1 MKKIRQLPESH
12 IPYTDKYF
20 LRTNEILKKESI
32 NPRISMK
39 VFCRDQ
45 GPVAGLDQAIEILTK
60 YSNLE
65 KLSGEI
71 LVINKKYFSNNEPL
85 MIIKAPVQSIVEL
98 ETMYLGVLSSAI
110 SEAAGIADPPPD
122 LIVEKLK
129 RLQTIFGEIPIIYFG
144 ARHYHWSLD
153 KDIAAA
159 ALKGGAVQTSTDIG
173 SSNIGK
179 KGTGT
184 MPHVLIIVLASVY
197 GIENATLKA
206 AELFDKHITPE
217 IPRVTLVDTFNRE
230 ISDSLA
236 AARYFGKR
244 KNSFR
249 IDTCG
254 ECIGEGSSLFNDM
267 KIPDPEFK
275 TGTGVT
281 IELVTNVRNHLIK
294 NGFGESTEIFLSS
307 GFGNEKKA
315 RAFVN
320 AQHDYKEKTGFNL
333 FSGVGIGEISEARIC
348 TADIFEV
355 NDRPLAKTG
364 REAFNLDYSKMKR
377 VI

>member
-20 LRTNEILKKESI
+20 LRTNEILKKENI

-45 GPVAGLDQAIEILTK
+45 GPVTGLDEAVEILTK
-60 YSNLE
+60 YANLE
-65 KLSGEI
+65 KLNGEI
-71 LVINKKYFSNNEPL
+71 LVTIKKYFSNNEPL

-110 SEAAGIADPPPD
+110 SEAVGIHDPEPD
-122 LIVEKLK
+122 LIIEKLK
-129 RLQTIFGEIPIIYFG
+129 RLKIIFGDIPIIYFG

-153 KDIAAA
+153 KSIAAA

-179 KGTGT
+179 EGTGT
-184 MPHVLIIVLASVY
+184 MPHLLIIVLASVY

-206 AELFDKHITPE
+206 AELYDKHMAPE

-236 AARYFGKR
+236 VARYFGNR

-254 ECIGEGSSLFNDM
+254 ECIGEGSSPVNE
-267 KIPDPEFK
+267 KTPDPEFQS
-275 TGTGVT
+275 GTGVT
-281 IELVTNVRNHLIK
+281 IELVTNVRNHLVN
-294 NGFGESTEIFLSS
+294 NGFGKSTEIFLSS

-320 AQHDYKEKTGFNL
+320 AQLAYKEKTGFNL

-364 REAFNLDYSKMKR
+364 REAFDIDYSKLKR
-377 VI
+377 IV